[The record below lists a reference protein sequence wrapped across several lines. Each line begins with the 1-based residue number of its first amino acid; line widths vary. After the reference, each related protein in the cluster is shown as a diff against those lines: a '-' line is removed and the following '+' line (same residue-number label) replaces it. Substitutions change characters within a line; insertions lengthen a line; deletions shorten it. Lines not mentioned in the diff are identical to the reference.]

1 MDAAL
6 QEAAC
11 AADGAVIQLLGDA
24 GAVVAEAMATRVVV
38 ERAAVEGERGEGG
51 EGNEDDEG
59 GRGEGEGERGGGGR
73 LPPPP
78 IVQVVAHFVV
88 PASTYIVE
96 MPE

>member
-1 MDAAL
+1 MNAAL

-51 EGNEDDEG
+51 EGNEGDDG
-59 GRGEGEGERGGGGR
+59 GGAQGERERGGGR

>member
-1 MDAAL
+1 MNAAL

-24 GAVVAEAMATRVVV
+24 GAVVAETMATRVVV
-38 ERAAVEGERGEGG
+38 ERAAVEGERGEGD
-51 EGNEDDEG
+51 EGDEGDEG
-59 GRGEGEGERGGGGR
+59 GGGEGEGGGRGR